1 MGGCPYRFF
10 SEVGRSLCAT
20 AGVIVDERT
29 TVHAEFWNL
38 KRVTEITGISKSEVY
53 RQMRLGLFPKSNA
66 YRASPK
72 KRFWLSNDVKRWQQE
87 QMLSRRSEIDDE
99 IDNDFDALLE

>member
-1 MGGCPYRFF
+1 M
-10 SEVGRSLCAT
+10 
-20 AGVIVDERT
+20 IVDEKT
-29 TVHAEFWNL
+29 AVHAEFWNL